1 MNESSQQ
8 QHRRPLCCSLPHRD
22 ELEVGVQFWE
32 RLDNAVRISMA
43 CAFTGTIIFFTNQ
56 SVFANGFLA
65 VVVLLALEPAE
76 QTVGGCLQ
84 TIPMIYRGCALG
96 ILLGVISVV
105 AIFQPLSA
113 IDGDGG
119 RLAVHIMYP
128 IVVAAMGFII
138 VIWQWIPSPCKGVGG
153 VVAILTLPSAVNDLS
168 FSWKFLLSFCF
179 GISTSVVF
187 KLLPLPTTS
196 AVSTLSKSSSPSTSS
211 SCGTVV
217 SKEGRI
223 HRKTTQNCCYKFIIR
238 SVFALPKIKASIK
251 EGRRLSAAII
261 AMLADVAIA
270 EARQPRQTGF
280 DDTDAQDDDG
290 IVARRNVLA
299 SIRVAIQKL
308 ENEIIPQIQGGMQDA
323 KVEILL
329 LLIAPRSEVQ
339 TLDNSLQLFHT
350 IVPTLKFLEDI
361 VLVNHYEDEMRAD
374 IVHELKDYPLN
385 LRESFTRYIET
396 PLRALT
402 KALYMDIV
410 EGNTSKETKMD
421 EINHVRRA
429 HRQLLTAV
437 QNHRFDIFYRP
448 RKVVNDD
455 PAFSREADAA
465 RWGFF
470 ARGLSFVQG
479 MGRLVCAVEN
489 GRIQERELP
498 SDKKTDGLPNSSA
511 SHSFSNWLRD
521 FASVFFAGVHWSR
534 PFSIDRENIRYALN
548 FAVQV
553 GLSSLW
559 FAIPVLNDRLDN
571 EGIFVAV
578 TTCFISTGKFGL
590 SFQKSVQRI
599 LATAIAS
606 IYVLFVVVTLDLSA
620 NQALNATYL
629 YILLCLLLID
639 RKNPYTMDCAAFT
652 AVILLSKLD
661 PSDTENESQELYVL
675 VVNRIASVGIG
686 VIQFIVIE
694 MFFFYDS
701 ARTRIEEQS
710 RIHVRYIADAVDGIA
725 AFVSRLDIDGK
736 DEGDDEGDND
746 GNNDAEEISNQSES
760 LELIRT
766 AIGLCEDSTAA
777 AVADITAAKQEPE
790 PKIDIKSPFEFVC
803 YSKLLSVQSNINTI
817 LSQILGCCEAV
828 TKTPERD
835 TTKPV
840 YKYEV
845 KMLVEMFDSVRGPFE
860 RLRTDYENRADDKV
874 WLRDLRRF
882 KKSTIK
888 SIGFRSFDLIRS
900 HSITLKAKDPAVM
913 VDQSFILQWIAISRC
928 LLQLCHEVSKASVC
942 FEDIISSHPNFCAIE
957 RLPVPSST
965 TEDTM
970 TTTQDSNQNQGL
982 GEEDDD
988 GDEGDI
994 DIEQQQQQQ
1003 ELRYDNSM
1011 Q

>member
-1 MNESSQQ
+1 
-8 QHRRPLCCSLPHRD
+8 
-22 ELEVGVQFWE
+22 
-32 RLDNAVRISMA
+32 MA
-43 CAFTGTIIFFTNQ
+43 CAFTGTIIFFTDQN
-56 SVFANGFLA
+56 VFANGFLA
-65 VVVLLALEPAE
+65 VVVILALEPAE

-105 AIFQPLSA
+105 AIFRPLSA
-113 IDGDGG
+113 VESDGG
-119 RLAVHIMYP
+119 RLAMHIMYP
-128 IVVAAMGFII
+128 IVVTVMGFII
-138 VIWQWIPSPCKGVGG
+138 IIWQWIPSPCKGVAG
-153 VVAILTLPSAVNDLS
+153 VVAILTLPSAVNDLP
-168 FSWKFLLSFCF
+168 FSWKFLLTFCF
-179 GISTSVVF
+179 GISTSMVF

-196 AVSTLSKSSSPSTSS
+196 AVSTLSASSSPSTSTTS
-211 SCGTVV
+211 SSVCTVV
-217 SKEGRI
+217 SKERRI
-223 HRKTTQNCCYKFIIR
+223 DQRKKRHCRSKFTIR
-238 SVFALPKIKASIK
+238 SVFALPKIRVSIE

-261 AMLADVAIA
+261 AMLTDVLVV
-270 EARQPRQTGF
+270 EARQTGF
-280 DDTDAQDDDG
+280 DDTDPRDDDG
-290 IVARRNVLA
+290 VVARRHVLA

-308 ENEIIPQIQGGMQDA
+308 ENEIIPQIESTIQDA

-339 TLDNSLQLFHT
+339 ALENSLQLFHK
-350 IVPTLKFLEDI
+350 ILPTLKFLEDI
-361 VLVNHYEDEMRAD
+361 VLVNHYEDEMRD
-374 IVHELKDYPLN
+374 DFIHELKDDPLN
-385 LRESFTRYIET
+385 LQESFTRYLDT
-396 PLRALT
+396 PLRALA

-410 EGNTSKETKMD
+410 VGNTTKESKFD
-421 EINHVRRA
+421 EINHVQLA
-429 HRQLLTAV
+429 HRQLLNAV

-448 RKVVNDD
+448 SRVVDDD

-489 GRIQERELP
+489 GQIQESGLP
-498 SDKKTDGLPNSSA
+498 SHKKTDGLPDSSI
-511 SHSFSNWLRD
+511 SYSLSSWLQD
-521 FASVFFAGVHWSR
+521 LSSVLFAGIRWSR
-534 PFSIDRENIRYALN
+534 PFSIDRGNVRYALN

-559 FAIPVLNDRLDN
+559 FAIPVLNDRLGN

-606 IYVLFVVVTLDLSA
+606 IYVLFVIVTLDLSA
-620 NQALNATYL
+620 NQALNVTYI

-675 VVNRIASVGIG
+675 VVFRIASVGIG
-686 VIQFIVIE
+686 VIQFIIIE
-694 MFFFYDS
+694 MLLFYDS

-710 RIHVRYIADAVDGIA
+710 RMHVRYIADAVDGIA
-725 AFVSRLDIDGK
+725 AFVSRLDTDRN
-736 DEGDDEGDND
+736 DEGDGEGND
-746 GNNDAEEISNQSES
+746 RNNDADEISTQSEP
-760 LELIRT
+760 LELIKT

-777 AVADITAAKQEPE
+777 AKADLLAAKQEPE
-790 PKIDIKSPFEFVC
+790 PKIDIKSPFEFDG
-803 YSKLLSVQSNINTI
+803 YAKLLSVQSNMNTI
-817 LSQILGCCEAV
+817 LSQILGCCEALTESPEKDV
-828 TKTPERD
+828 TKT
-835 TTKPV
+835 V

-845 KMLVEMFDSVRGPFE
+845 KMLVEMCDSVRGPFE
-860 RLRTDYENRADDKV
+860 RLRSDYENRAGDKV

-882 KKSTIK
+882 KKSKIK
-888 SIGFRSFDLIRS
+888 SIGFRSFDLIRK
-900 HSITLKAKDPAVM
+900 HSIMLKAKDPAVM
-913 VDQSFILQWIAISRC
+913 VDRSFILQWIAISRC

-965 TEDTM
+965 TEDVL
-970 TTTQDSNQNQGL
+970 TTRQDYSQNQGPG
-982 GEEDDD
+982 GEEDDGV
-988 GDEGDI
+988 GDDD
-994 DIEQQQQQQ
+994 DIEQ
-1003 ELRYDNSM
+1003 
-1011 Q
+1011 